1 MERACIVIPCY
12 NEAGRLKEEVFL
24 AFLQEHADADFCFVN
39 DGSSDKSGE
48 MLQAMALQIP
58 IRNFIAMS
66 MGVMSEKMAM
76 GLLDILNDDRSTFKG
91 FCRILAGIPGAI
103 PKLGPLL
110 KSI

>member
-1 MERACIVIPCY
+1 
-12 NEAGRLKEEVFL
+12 
-24 AFLQEHADADFCFVN
+24 
-39 DGSSDKSGE
+39 
-48 MLQAMALQIP
+48 
-58 IRNFIAMS
+58 
-66 MGVMSEKMAM
+66 MAM

>member
-1 MERACIVIPCY
+1 MM
-12 NEAGRLKEEVFL
+12 K
-24 AFLQEHADADFCFVN
+24 
-39 DGSSDKSGE
+39 
-48 MLQAMALQIP
+48 AMAIQSP

-66 MGVMSEKMAM
+66 MGVMSEKMAN

-91 FCRILAGIPGAI
+91 FMCILGGIPGAI